1 MAKIL
6 LLDFDDTDKGH
17 LVSEKYDVELKS
29 TGWRSGKEEP
39 LDIPAE
45 SEIVFYQ
52 VNGQGGDGRS
62 QLHAEVHE
70 ALGRRV
76 EGGARIVCFIGG
88 GEVHQLTNIIGPL
101 ERLQLQDVARADS
114 ILFNPRALFHVPFE
128 RFKPF
133 IAKAY
138 KLLPEA
144 AGEGIW
150 EKASGPEGKLEIL
163 AKSADGYPV
172 SLLVGRGKG
181 SILLLPSF
189 GPKNVEIIDYILKDN
204 LPLAAEPVAETGA
217 GPWIEHED
225 YLFPD
230 LKGLFVRKEEEKRR
244 HEHALAEIDREIREM
259 KAGGQDEYHKLLT
272 AEGTDLGKAVVNA
285 LRYLDWGK
293 TVDVNDYWKKVIR
306 NKEEDAWLIEGD
318 GPSVEASLRKQ
329 SLVLVLVRA
338 GKAWA
343 TDDECAL
350 LQKFKGRR
358 MQEFDNTRMK
368 AVLIGNYFSAT
379 DAKARSNPFS
389 AVQIEEAQKDGNGL
403 LTTYELFKAIKAE
416 KEDRIT
422 KADIRGQIR
431 DKTGLITIDF

>member
-6 LLDFDDTDKGH
+6 LLDFDDSDRGH
-17 LVSEKYDVELKS
+17 LVAEKYDVELRS

-45 SEIVFYQ
+45 SEIVFYH
-52 VNGQGGDGRS
+52 VNGRGGDGRS
-62 QLHAEVHE
+62 QLHAEVQE
-70 ALGRRV
+70 ALSRRV
-76 EGGARIVCFIGG
+76 EGGARVVCFISG
-88 GEVHQLTNIIGPL
+88 GEVYQLTNIVGPL
-101 ERLQLQDVARADS
+101 ERLQLQDVARPDS
-114 ILFNPRALFHVPFE
+114 ILFSPRALFHVPFE

-133 IAKAY
+133 ISKAY

-172 SLLVGRGKG
+172 SLLMGKGKG
-181 SILLLPSF
+181 SVLLLPSF
-189 GPKNVEIIDYILKDN
+189 GPKNVEIIDYILKDKT
-204 LPLAAEPVAETGA
+204 PFTAEPVAETGA

-230 LKGLFVRKEEEKRR
+230 LKGLFVRKEEEKHR
-244 HEHALAEIDREIREM
+244 HELALAEIDREIREM

-272 AEGTDLGKAVVNA
+272 AEGTDLSKAVVNA
-285 LRYLDWGK
+285 LRYLGWGK
-293 TVDVNDYWKKVIR
+293 VVDVNNYWKKVIR
-306 NKEEDAWLIEGD
+306 NKEEDVWLIEND
-318 GPSVEASLRKQ
+318 GPSVEANLRKE
-329 SLVLVLVRA
+329 SLILVLVRA

-350 LQKFKGRR
+350 LQKYKGRR

-403 LTTYELFKAIKAE
+403 LTSYELFKAIKAE
-416 KEDRIT
+416 KESRIT
-422 KADIRGQIR
+422 KADVRSEIR
-431 DKTGLITIDF
+431 DKTGLVTIDY

>member
-6 LLDFDDTDKGH
+6 LLDFDDTDRDH
-17 LVSEKYDVELKS
+17 LVSEKYDVELRS

-39 LDIPAE
+39 LEIPAE

-52 VNGQGGDGRS
+52 VNGQGGNGRS

-70 ALGRRV
+70 ALARRV
-76 EGGARIVCFIGG
+76 EGGARVVCFIGG
-88 GEVHQLTNIIGPL
+88 GEIYQLTNIVGPL
-101 ERLQLQDVARADS
+101 ERLQLQDVARSDS

-133 IAKAY
+133 ISKAY

-172 SLLVGRGKG
+172 SLLMGRGKG
-181 SILLLPSF
+181 SVLLLPSF
-189 GPKNVEIIDYILKDN
+189 GPKNVEIIDYILEDK
-204 LPLAAEPVAETGA
+204 LPLAAEPGAETGA

-244 HEHALAEIDREIREM
+244 HEHALTEIDREIREM
-259 KAGGQDEYHKLLT
+259 KTGGQDEYHKLLT
-272 AEGTDLGKAVVNA
+272 AEGTDLSKAVVNA
-285 LRYLDWGK
+285 LRYLGWGK
-293 TVDVNDYWKKVIR
+293 VVDVNNYWKKVIR
-306 NKEEDAWLIEGD
+306 NKEEDVWLIEND
-318 GPSVEASLRKQ
+318 GPSVEASLRKE

-368 AVLIGNYFSAT
+368 AVLIGNYFSST
-379 DAKARSNPFS
+379 DAKARGNPFS

-416 KEDRIT
+416 KENRIA
-422 KADIRGQIR
+422 KADVRKQIR
-431 DKTGLITIDF
+431 DKIGLITLEF